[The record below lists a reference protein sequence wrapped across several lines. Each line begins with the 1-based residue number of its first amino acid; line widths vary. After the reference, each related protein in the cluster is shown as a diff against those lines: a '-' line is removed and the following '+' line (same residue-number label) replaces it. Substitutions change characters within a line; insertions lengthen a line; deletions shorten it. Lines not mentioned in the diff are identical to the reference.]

1 MVESHP
7 RVVRVLSN
15 NAVLARVGEGDS
27 DDGGLVLVGRG
38 IGFGRHVGDPVSA
51 TADQRQYIELSPD
64 KVQLLTS
71 LNALDPYVIET
82 ISTAVD
88 LAADLLGELHPSV
101 YLVLAEHLSYAVDRV
116 GKGEVIRNSL
126 LEEIKAVFSAEF
138 GAAELIVQYLNSHLT
153 VDLPIDE
160 AAFIALHLNAAR
172 SGVTVKQPLAKANE
186 LAGLAT
192 FVRHRLPREVGA
204 ASTSDDGLITTLTY
218 VQRRARA
225 GQWRDNR
232 AQRSIARDLPR
243 EYDLAEQVLCRILDT
258 AMLPREAAGEAAY
271 LAVFLHGWEQTS
283 QLKTH
288 TRKEQS

>member
-15 NAVLARVGEGDS
+15 NAVLARVGDDDS

-38 IGFGRHVGDPVSA
+38 IGFGRQVGDPVSA
-51 TADQRQYIELSPD
+51 TVDQRQYIELSPD

-126 LEEIKAVFSAEF
+126 LEEIKAVFGAEF

-192 FVRHRLPREVGA
+192 FIRHRLPRA

-218 VQRRARA
+218 VLRRARA
-225 GQWRDNR
+225 GQWRDNH
-232 AQRSIARDLPR
+232 AQRSIVRDLPR

-258 AMLPREAAGEAAY
+258 STLPRDAAGEAAY
-271 LAVFLHGWEQTS
+271 LAVFLHGWVQTP

>member
-172 SGVTVKQPLAKANE
+172 TGDHVKRPLARANE
-186 LAGLAT
+186 LAGLSAL
-192 FVRHRLPREVGA
+192 VRRELPRDGGA
-204 ASTSDDGLITTLTY
+204 DDGLAIMLSLTTR
-218 VQRRARA
+218 QARTGA
-225 GQWRDNR
+225 WRPNA
-232 AQRSIARDLPR
+232 AQRSIERDLPHEFDVAR
-243 EYDLAEQVLCRILDT
+243 QVLCRILDLPD
-258 AMLPREAAGEAAY
+258 LPRYAVGEAAF
-271 LAVFLHGWEQTS
+271 LAVFLHGWRQSTIV
-283 QLKTH
+283 
-288 TRKEQS
+288 RKESS